1 MSQQPNASLL
11 AQMTEAFAQ
20 GAPPLPP
27 DPEALAAR
35 MSLKLEGAFAGDQP
49 PPRLLP
55 SLLGEAGKAPALE
68 RTSFNFYR
76 DR

>member
-1 MSQQPNASLL
+1 MAQQHDTSLL
-11 AQMTEAFAQ
+11 AQMADALAQ

-27 DPEALAAR
+27 DSKTLVAR
-35 MSLKLEGAFAGDQP
+35 VSLKLEGAFAGDQP